1 MRKRN
6 KVQVSTLPTYV
17 GSIQNNEEQYTKRVF
32 DGPTVEIHQGAAS
45 RQRPIV
51 PRCQTESTRKPG
63 SRSQKG
69 RVTIFVRRYFSRLQ
83 RLACDLSCQPCGNTA
98 CDQHSQGEHC
108 EDEGASSQRPVSGQ
122 RARQEYV
129 GNEER
134 TRESHS
140 RRQAE
145 GKSILVGIHCCD
157 NTRRPERT
165 LVVDA
170 KQAAKQ
176 QDGITP
182 HDAAADRTDV

>member
-1 MRKRN
+1 MAPQSRFIKC
-6 KVQVSTLPTYV
+6 
-17 GSIQNNEEQYTKRVF
+17 
-32 DGPTVEIHQGAAS
+32 AAS

-108 EDEGASSQRPVSGQ
+108 EDEGASSQRPVFRSAGSPGV
-122 RARQEYV
+122 RRKR
-129 GNEER
+129 G
-134 TRESHS
+134 THPRESLQKAGRGQEH
-140 RRQAE
+140 
-145 GKSILVGIHCCD
+145 LVGIHCCD

-176 QDGITP
+176 KDDPGAKAKKRSWSVVWQTVVGCFSSHFNIGT
-182 HDAAADRTDV
+182 RWRLVWV